1 MAGIRKVKARA
12 GQIKEITNEE
22 AQELFEDKAIPAQ
35 KTERLVASSN
45 VKRIEILN
53 ELPPPELQEEGVLY
67 GIYM

>member
-1 MAGIRKVKARA
+1 MAGIRKVQARA

-22 AQELFEDKAIPAQ
+22 AQELFKEKAIPSQ
-35 KTERLVASSN
+35 KTEGLVASSN